1 MSNQVFEPN
10 LFVFHDGETQIHY
23 AIGRQSDVSEL
34 DYQTTQLDC
43 SDHFS
48 GDEISIIA
56 TAIGRLITV
65 TLASDLAQQ
74 SEKQLTLLLPI
85 VYLPVGVM
93 EYSIQAELIFTTRR
107 LPQPRGW
114 RRVEGQVET
123 YQTRSLS
130 GIARLVE
137 F

>member
-10 LFVFHDGETQIHY
+10 LFVFHDGETQIQY
-23 AIGRQSDVSEL
+23 SIGRQSGVSEL
-34 DYQTTQLDC
+34 DYQTAPLDR
-43 SDHFS
+43 SNHFS

-56 TAIGRLITV
+56 IAIGRLITV

-74 SEKQLTLLLPI
+74 SEKILTLLLPI

-93 EYSIQAELIFTTRR
+93 EYSIQAEVILTTRR